1 MRERFNMLRNENLM
15 IIEYEVTYAGI
26 HKIPMI
32 AMYNGTRIA
41 EETVVDMI
49 QTGEVEH
56 SDFVVTMFKSQYDNL
71 HSIQPISSDFYDD
84 LNMEQKEQM

>member
-1 MRERFNMLRNENLM
+1 MLRNENLM
-15 IIEYEVTYAGI
+15 TIEYEVTYAGV

-32 AMYNGTRIA
+32 AMFNATRIT
-41 EETVVDMI
+41 EERVVDMI

>member
-1 MRERFNMLRNENLM
+1 MLRNENLM

-32 AMYNGTRIA
+32 AMYNSTRIA
-41 EETVVDMI
+41 EETVAEMI
-49 QTGEVEH
+49 KNGDVEH
-56 SDFVVTMFKSQYDNL
+56 SNFVVTMFKSQYDNL

-84 LNMEQKEQM
+84 LNMEQREQM